1 MRTENRSVILDGAR
15 MTSRELLWNHVK
27 ETIDLPD
34 YAGRNLDALFD
45 VLTEHRKPLTI
56 KLIHREQMET
66 ALGGYSE
73 SFLETLTEAA
83 EENGYLDIQI

>member
-1 MRTENRSVILDGAR
+1 MRTENRSVMLDGAQ
-15 MTSRELLWNHVK
+15 MTNRELLWDHVK
-27 ETIDLPD
+27 ETIGLPD

-45 VLTEHRKPLTI
+45 VLTEYRRPLTI

-66 ALGGYSE
+66 ALGGYGE
-73 SFLETLTEAA
+73 RFLETLIEAA